1 MSGSTGLLIIA
12 VLAAGYRFATY
23 CYALKFRVI
32 RESGHRLYLTSLTV
46 GLVFLLPAWLVL
58 EISALPCR
66 DADNH
71 CIKVSDFD
79 YMVALSLWTLA
90 FGYLSA
96 YGYNKLKK
104 HAKAENIIREWRK
117 NDFDSVY
124 LRAQLEFKPLAV
136 SLDTGK
142 VYVGMPVLS
151 REPTSEN
158 SHISIL
164 PIYSGYRKEKNLKFV
179 LATRY
184 DVVAKLVSHGAE
196 HSEDAKNFYMAFPR
210 ERIVS
215 IHIFNDHLYKQVDA
229 TYHPKKSRPLK
240 DLMRRIRDTSET
252 QES

>member
-46 GLVFLLPAWLVL
+46 GLIFLLPAWLL
-58 EISALPCR
+58 LQISEWACSFVS
-66 DADNH
+66 NY
-71 CIKVSDFD
+71 CIKVSEFD
-79 YMVALSLWTLA
+79 YIVALSLWTLA
-90 FGYLSA
+90 FGYLFA
-96 YGYNKLKK
+96 YGYNKLRK

-142 VYVGMPVLS
+142 VYVGMPALS
-151 REPTSEN
+151 REPTAEN

-164 PIYSGYRKEKNLKFV
+164 PIYSGYRKEKSLKFV

-184 DVVAKLVSHGAE
+184 DVVAQLVSSGAE
-196 HSEDAKNFYMAFPR
+196 HTEDAKNFYMAFPR

-215 IHIFNDHLYKQVDA
+215 IHIFNDHLYEQVDA
-229 TYHPKKSRPLK
+229 TYHPTKTSPLK
-240 DLMRRIRDTSET
+240 DLMRRIRDKREL
-252 QES
+252 QEN